1 MFSLF
6 ALTLVTAGLGV
17 YYRDSCQVPYACLGH
32 SGLLLYVV
40 CNKSMCPV
48 NHTAIDLRECKNTTG
63 PTNESDTWL
72 DSGCAF
78 LGGGCTRR
86 FVKSS
91 RDDPWCVPVELD
103 SDGQYAPVVRVD
115 TTRCRIEC
123 DQDYGVLNE
132 NGTMSCA
139 CPPPSPQTAAK
150 QACESKITN
159 KVPDNANHFF
169 CQSPLPCNSTSCSC
183 IPQDG
188 VMAITID
195 LKTGKRN
202 ARAAYDILELFPVS
216 SSTKEGK
223 CPVGWHHKK
232 ADGYGIMALANGF
245 RFLRPSNGIFYQPI
259 GLPIATWRPNSCVCL
274 ENCQSNFPKILC
286 VLPGWFR
293 QPMRCIPSSYLEK
306 PVNITNKIL
315 SVTWKNKPMAEIG
328 TSNNFN
334 WTCVSNHDEH
344 CQFPSTIPLKSSP
357 ECLCL
362 SSCTPSLCPCGARH
376 YRLFKYYDSKR
387 MDVGLCRLSMGGTR
401 SVWALAPCQGKTDT
415 CHLNATMKKID
426 FFQKKAFSL
435 GYHYYTDQKFL
446 RPLSVKRPLQK
457 GECVCVDKC
466 YEGTPYLQCRL
477 DPDPDLSITRCEAP
491 MEAMGGIGEE
501 IVLAKDIPNLSSDS
515 DKARKSS
522 VIWCNGN
529 DNVIQPTL

>member
-17 YYRDSCQVPYACLGH
+17 YYRDSCQVPYACLGR
-32 SGLLLYVV
+32 SGLLLYVA

-72 DSGCAF
+72 DSGCA
-78 LGGGCTRR
+78 LLAGGCTRR

-103 SDGQYAPVVRVD
+103 NDGQYAPVVRVD

-123 DQDYGVLNE
+123 DQDYGVLNK

-139 CPPPSPQTAAK
+139 CPPPSQQTAAK
-150 QACESKITN
+150 QACESKITD

-188 VMAITID
+188 VTAITIH

-202 ARAAYDILELFPVS
+202 VRAAYDILELFPVS

-223 CPVGWHHKK
+223 CPIGWHHKK
-232 ADGYGIMALANGF
+232 ADGYGVMALANGF
-245 RFLRPSNGIFYQPI
+245 RFLRPSNGMFYQPI
-259 GLPIATWRPNSCVCL
+259 GLPIATWRPDSCVCL

-293 QPMRCIPSSYLEK
+293 QPMRCIPSSYL
-306 PVNITNKIL
+306 
-315 SVTWKNKPMAEIG
+315 
-328 TSNNFN
+328 
-334 WTCVSNHDEH
+334 
-344 CQFPSTIPLKSSP
+344 
-357 ECLCL
+357 
-362 SSCTPSLCPCGARH
+362 
-376 YRLFKYYDSKR
+376 
-387 MDVGLCRLSMGGTR
+387 
-401 SVWALAPCQGKTDT
+401 
-415 CHLNATMKKID
+415 
-426 FFQKKAFSL
+426 
-435 GYHYYTDQKFL
+435 
-446 RPLSVKRPLQK
+446 
-457 GECVCVDKC
+457 
-466 YEGTPYLQCRL
+466 
-477 DPDPDLSITRCEAP
+477 
-491 MEAMGGIGEE
+491 
-501 IVLAKDIPNLSSDS
+501 
-515 DKARKSS
+515 
-522 VIWCNGN
+522 
-529 DNVIQPTL
+529 